1 MNLTLCVVIMRHFKN
16 KKIYGITFNL
26 LFVARI
32 RDVGLSMFSLN
43 IYIFKRKKPVCHKEM
58 AMQQNRRRDLT
69 DVEKTSSLDALQGF
83 NTKALF
89 G

>member
-32 RDVGLSMFSLN
+32 RDVGLSMYSLK
-43 IYIFKRKKPVCHKEM
+43 IYIFKRKNLFVMKKWQCNK
-58 AMQQNRRRDLT
+58 T
-69 DVEKTSSLDALQGF
+69 DEET
-83 NTKALF
+83 
-89 G
+89 